1 MEARMSIN
9 RAEMNTIWTVLAA
22 LAAFVFFRIFH
33 PQIAAMLSPIGL
45 QNAYLIAG
53 AMSFAICF
61 SILTLGWMMFV
72 QTLSRLRLVTA
83 ALFAVIG
90 VIDLMRGL
98 SFPGMP
104 FYRPETDSVP
114 HTLLGW
120 ISYGLSA
127 AGLLVVFAVRNPAV
141 SPRSRIGA
149 ICSVLALLG
158 IVILAVYYSG
168 FSNAVLLEAIRPYV
182 QASILLLFLIVAW
195 IILYRN
201 RQEKPQAMLTIVQG
215 LIWLFFSCLETSF
228 GNGAWSGFFADV
240 FKVAGYYCLLKGIY
254 YVSIE
259 EPLKR
264 QKEIQARVNYLAYRD
279 ELTGLPNRSMFAEKI
294 KAEMNRNARDQ
305 GQFALLWLDMD
316 RFKTINDSMGHAV
329 GDQLLIAAAERLS
342 KFPDKPENVFRMGGD
357 EFTLLLP
364 NMNASQAEAAAQNL
378 IELFKEPLKIGPSAF
393 HLGVSIGIAIFPEDG
408 QDLIMLQQN
417 AETAMYSAKTARNSW
432 KRYAPE
438 MNLKSKERL
447 LLENDLR
454 IALESGQ
461 FRLAYQPLVN
471 LETGQLVGTEALLRW
486 DHPQKGSIPP
496 SEFIPLCEENGFI
509 LPLGEWVIRNAC
521 RQMKIWQDKGYPTI
535 VMAVNLSIR
544 QFRQHD
550 LCQMI
555 ENVLQETGV
564 SADCLEIEIT
574 ESIMADVN
582 YATETLEKLKSIGVR
597 ISIDDFGTG
606 YSSLHYLK
614 RFPIDKLKIDRS
626 FVNDVLTD
634 RNDAAI
640 VSGISAMARNL
651 NLKVTAEGVENED
664 QVNFLKEQ
672 HCQEGQ
678 GYYFSKPVSP
688 EQIEALFVS
697 NVAV

>member
-1 MEARMSIN
+1 MSIN
-9 RAEMNTIWTVLAA
+9 RAEMNTVWTVMAA
-22 LAAFVFFRIFH
+22 TAAFAILQVLHR
-33 PQIAAMLSPIGL
+33 QIAALLTPIGL
-45 QNAYLIAG
+45 HNAHLIAG

-72 QTLSRLRLVTA
+72 QTLGRLRLSTA

-90 VIDLMRGL
+90 VIDLLRGL

-104 FYRPETDSVP
+104 FYRAETGMAP
-114 HTLLGW
+114 QMLLEW
-120 ISYGLSA
+120 CSYGLSA
-127 AGLLVVFAVRNPAV
+127 VGLLVLFAIRNPGV
-141 SPRSRIGA
+141 SPRSRLVA
-149 ICSVLALLG
+149 ICSVAALLA
-158 IVILAVYYSG
+158 VLTSAVYRSG
-168 FSNAVLLEAIRPYV
+168 FSDVALLESIRPYV
-182 QASILLLFLIVAW
+182 QASFLALYLITASM
-195 IILYRN
+195 ILYRN
-201 RQEKPQAMLTIVQG
+201 RLEKPQAMLTIVQG
-215 LIWLFFSCLETSF
+215 LIWLFFSCLESSY
-228 GNGAWSGFFADV
+228 GLGGWNGLFAEGF
-240 FKVAGYYCLLKGIY
+240 KLAGYYCLLKGIY

-264 QKEIQARVNYLAYRD
+264 QKEIEARVNYLAYRD
-279 ELTGLPNRSMFAEKI
+279 ELTGLPNRSMFAEKV
-294 KAEMNRNARDQ
+294 KAEMNRSARDQ
-305 GQFALLWLDMD
+305 GQFALLWLDLD

-329 GDQLLIAAAERLS
+329 GDQLLIAVANRLS
-342 KFPDKPENVFRMGGD
+342 TFPGKPDNVYRMGGD
-357 EFTLLLP
+357 EFTLLLR
-364 NMNASQAEAAAQNL
+364 NTNAENAEAAAQQL
-378 IELFKEPLKIGPSAF
+378 VEMFREPLQIGPSAF
-393 HLGVSIGIAIFPEDG
+393 HLSVSVGIAIYPDDG
-408 QDLIMLQQN
+408 QDLIVLQQN
-417 AETAMYSAKTARNSW
+417 ADTAMYSAKAARNSW
-432 KRYAPE
+432 KRYIPE

-454 IALESGQ
+454 IALELGQ
-461 FRLAYQPLVN
+461 FRLAYQPLID
-471 LETGQLVGTEALLRW
+471 LETRQLVGTEALLRW

-521 RQMKIWQDKGYPTI
+521 QQMKIWQDKGFPSI

-555 ENVLQETGV
+555 ENVLEETEL
-564 SADCLEIEIT
+564 SAACLEIEIT

-582 YATETLEKLKSIGVR
+582 FATETLAKLKEIGVR

-651 NLKVTAEGVENED
+651 NLKVTAEGVENEG
-664 QVNFLKEQ
+664 QVAFLKEQ

-678 GYYFSKPVSP
+678 GYYFSKPVAP
-688 EQIEALFVS
+688 EQVETLFAS
-697 NVAV
+697 NLAV